1 MKPITL
7 ERFTAYVGQMASLN
21 NVSPEIAAT
30 KKFTV
35 QPSVQQT
42 LVSRMQESADFLKHI
57 NIIPVDDQSGEAL
70 GLGIGGSI
78 AGRTDTA
85 GGNRRTGID
94 PTAMDGSKY
103 ECKQTNFDTALRY
116 DKLDMWAKFPDFETR
131 IRDLIVTRQ
140 ALDRIMIGFNGT
152 TAAVATDREANPLLQ
167 DVNIGWLQKMR
178 TENVKRVL
186 SAVEGGKVAGKVA
199 YGTDGDF
206 SSLDAMVWRAKNT
219 LLPSWARNA
228 PGLVVIVGDDLL
240 VDKYGAIMDRS
251 EGSLDT
257 LAKAAV
263 MADKQLGGLPSVRVP
278 YFPAD
283 AFKITTLDNLSIY
296 YQEDKV
302 RRLIKD
308 EPELDQVTDYQSS
321 NEAYVVEDYSFA
333 CMVENIVEKNDA

>member
-7 ERFTAYVGQMASLN
+7 ERFTAYVGHMADLN
-21 NVSPEIAAT
+21 GVSPEIAAT

-42 LVSRMQESADFLKHI
+42 LVSRMQESAEFLKLI

-70 GLGIGGSI
+70 GLGIGGTV
-78 AGRTDTA
+78 AGRTNTA
-85 GGNRRTGID
+85 AGKRRTGVD

-103 ECKQTNFDTALRY
+103 DCKQTNFDTALRY

-131 IRDLIVTRQ
+131 IRDQIVTRQ

-152 TAAVATDREANPLLQ
+152 KAEVETDRETFPLLE
-167 DVNIGWLQKMR
+167 DVNIGWLEKLR
-178 TENVKRVL
+178 TENTKRVL
-186 SAVEGGKVAGKVA
+186 SAVQGGKVAGKVT
-199 YGTDGDF
+199 YGTNGDF
-206 SSLDAMVWRAKNT
+206 TNLDGMVYRAKST

-228 PGLVVIVGDDLL
+228 PGLCVIVGDELL
-240 VDKYGAIMDRS
+240 VDKYGAIMDRA

-263 MADKQLGGLPSVRVP
+263 MADKQLGGLPTVRVP
-278 YFPAD
+278 YFPED
-283 AFKITTLDNLSIY
+283 AFLITTLDNLSIY

-302 RRLIKD
+302 RRLIRD
-308 EPELDQVTDYQSS
+308 EPDLDQVTDYQSS

-333 CMVENIVEKNDA
+333 CMVENIAENNA